1 MPFTSNKSN
10 SGIFVTSTERKQDQ
24 LSGADSVIHNW
35 NACVLLLVGLSITG
49 FLAYS
54 FKSIE
59 ESNAKARFASAC
71 KQMQLNIEA
80 RLHAHE
86 QVLKGGAALFDAS
99 ESVSRRKWHDYTSR
113 INWDNHLKGIQ
124 GFGFAVL
131 IPPAQLS
138 AHVAQI
144 RREGLPDYNVWPDG
158 PRDIYTSII
167 YLEPFEG
174 RNLRALGYDMW
185 SEPVRRVAMEKARDE
200 NRATLTGKVTLV
212 QEAEQAVQAGILMYV
227 PVYRNGMPVDTVEQR
242 RAALSGWVYSPFRMN
257 DLMQGINDI
266 PNQDAI
272 RMKIFDGPSAAPSAL
287 LYDSAEGS
295 LSYFDILPSDT
306 LIWYAHLGG
315 REWTLQFTPTA
326 KYLNI
331 DYGKARLV
339 AVCGSI
345 ISLLLFFLIRSYQH
359 TRRDALA
366 IAEKLTAE
374 LRQSEA
380 RYHIL
385 VEQSSDAVFLCDLET
400 LALEEVNL
408 HFCQMLGYTYQQ
420 SRQLLLTDIV
430 STPKPEIY
438 FNFQRLVD
446 GGYSGLKE
454 QVFRTID
461 GSLLDVEVSQSAV
474 QVGPKKKIITTV
486 RDISPRKRAEA
497 ERAQMERQLRQS
509 QKMEALGQL
518 TGGIAHDF
526 NNILAAMLGYSNL
539 AQTRYAT
546 DKDSKLAHYLEEI
559 TKAGERARDL
569 VTCMLTYSR
578 SQTNEVAAALDPVP
592 LVKEVIKMLSTT
604 IPSGIKLQAQI
615 DDDIPAISM
624 NPTELHQIV
633 MNLVINARDAMV
645 EHGCLDLRL
654 SGLVEAAELCVFC
667 KRVKNNAL
675 CQGDISG
682 EYVSL
687 SVTDTGCGISQ
698 ENIKSIFD
706 PFFTTK
712 GVGKGSGLGLS
723 VIYGIVRRSDGC
735 IVVDS
740 HPGNGSTFQVLLPA
754 ASNVAVDLPTDTA
767 SLPAIS
773 GGNGARILVVDDE
786 PALVHYLADLLEGQ
800 NYAVDIYTDSVEA
813 LNYFRDNPQ
822 GIDAVIT
829 DQTMPNKSGIEIAGD
844 MLALRPD
851 LPVFLCSGYSDS
863 IDENTQLLGIRRFFN
878 KPVSATELLI
888 ALNEE
893 ITHPLR

>member
-1 MPFTSNKSN
+1 MKDF
-10 SGIFVTSTERKQDQ
+10 
-24 LSGADSVIHNW
+24 
-35 NACVLLLVGLSITG
+35 
-49 FLAYS
+49 
-54 FKSIE
+54 
-59 ESNAKARFASAC
+59 
-71 KQMQLNIEA
+71 
-80 RLHAHE
+80 
-86 QVLKGGAALFDAS
+86 
-99 ESVSRRKWHDYTSR
+99 
-113 INWDNHLKGIQ
+113 
-124 GFGFAVL
+124 
-131 IPPAQLS
+131 
-138 AHVAQI
+138 
-144 RREGLPDYNVWPDG
+144 
-158 PRDIYTSII
+158 
-167 YLEPFEG
+167 
-174 RNLRALGYDMW
+174 
-185 SEPVRRVAMEKARDE
+185 
-200 NRATLTGKVTLV
+200 
-212 QEAEQAVQAGILMYV
+212 
-227 PVYRNGMPVDTVEQR
+227 
-242 RAALSGWVYSPFRMN
+242 
-257 DLMQGINDI
+257 MQGISDI
-266 PNQDAI
+266 PNQDVMH
-272 RMKIFDGPSAAPSAL
+272 MKIFDGPNATPSAL
-287 LYDSAEGS
+287 LYDNLDGH
-295 LSYFDILPSDT
+295 LSYSYALSSET
-306 LIWYAHLGG
+306 LIWQSYIGG
-315 REWTLQFTPTA
+315 RTWTLQFTPTA

-331 DYGKARLV
+331 DYSKTGLV
-339 AVCGSI
+339 AVCGST
-345 ISLLLFFLIRSYQH
+345 ISLLLFFLIRSYQN
-359 TRRDALA
+359 TRRDALS

-385 VEQSSDAVFLCDLET
+385 VEQSSDAIFLCDLET

-408 HFCQMLGYTYQQ
+408 HFCQMLGYTYKQ

-430 STPKPEIY
+430 STPEPEIHS
-438 FNFQRLVD
+438 NFQGLID
-446 GGYSGLKE
+446 GGYRGLKE
-454 QVFRTID
+454 QVFHTSD
-461 GSLLDVEVSQSAV
+461 GSLLDVEVSQSVV
-474 QVGPKKKIITTV
+474 QVGLKKKIITTV

-526 NNILAAMLGYSNL
+526 NNILAAMLGYSSL

-546 DKDSKLAHYLEEI
+546 DKDSKLTHYLEEI

-578 SQTNEVAAALDPVP
+578 SQTNEITAAMDPAP

-604 IPSGIKLQAQI
+604 IPSSIKLQAQV

-624 NPTELHQIV
+624 SPAELHQIV

-654 SGLVEAAELCVFC
+654 STLVEASELCVFC

-675 CQGDISG
+675 CQGDIYG

-687 SVTDTGCGISQ
+687 SVTDTGCGISN
-698 ENIKSIFD
+698 ENIKLIFD

-723 VIYGIVRRSDGC
+723 VIYGIVRRSGGC

-754 ASNVAVDLPTDTA
+754 ASHAAVDLPAAATP
-767 SLPAIS
+767 LPSIS

-800 NYAVDIYTDSVEA
+800 NYVVDVYTDSVEA
-813 LNYFRDNPQ
+813 LNYFRTNPQ

-829 DQTMPNKSGIEIAGD
+829 DQTMPNKSGIEIAD
-844 MLALRPD
+844 AMLALRPD

-863 IDENTQLLGIRRFFN
+863 IDESTQLFGIRRFFN

-893 ITHPLR
+893 ITQPVI